1 MAANSPRSRSS
12 RAAVNTAC
20 RALSLRGRPRER
32 VIAPYKPA
40 IQKVYQIILT
50 KRTVSFILG
59 GAETVCFPILKGKGN
74 GAWPDQYQAAVAHC
88 RSISSIVSLP
98 VRGTRH
104 HSTRDRTA
112 EVQSRGR
119 SVRGAW
125 GSTMRASRRGILSI
139 HFYSDVFG
147 IEKIPIYNFGL
158 SVQCLRFSSLQLHM
172 FERKDAHAPTL
183 LPKLAGW
190 LWRGSLPLEG
200 RGYRLRPNGRRGAS
214 IVQRDGR
221 RDGGPPR
228 QATRWIRRGCDR
240 RRGEGGVPPGDSL
253 VRQRRQMTG
262 PRRGGVEA
270 GLLVKSMSKD
280 T

>member
-1 MAANSPRSRSS
+1 M
-12 RAAVNTAC
+12 
-20 RALSLRGRPRER
+20 
-32 VIAPYKPA
+32 
-40 IQKVYQIILT
+40 
-50 KRTVSFILG
+50 
-59 GAETVCFPILKGKGN
+59 FPMLKGKGN
-74 GAWPDQYQAAVAHC
+74 GAWPDQYQAAVAHR

-125 GSTMRASRRGILSI
+125 GSIMRASRRGIFSV
-139 HFYSDVFG
+139 HFYSDIFG
-147 IEKIPIYNFGL
+147 VEKIVIYNFGL
-158 SVQCLRFSSLQLHM
+158 SVQCLRFSSLHLHI

-183 LPKLAGW
+183 LSKLAGW

-200 RGYRLRPNGRRGAS
+200 RCYHLRPNGRRGAS
-214 IVQRDGR
+214 VVQRDGR

-240 RRGEGGVPPGDSL
+240 RRGEGGVPPGGSL
-253 VRQRRQMTG
+253 VRQCRQMTG

-280 T
+280 TSDARGSEHLNGVIQNPEEK